1 MNNAPIT
8 QLFGIT
14 INSNTWKKLQGK
26 MRLIV
31 DCKVRN
37 NAPMKLPS
45 NPSARM
51 SRSLL
56 KAILALGM
64 AGGEK
69 DKYPMGD
76 RQVEPEEREVAE
88 Y

>member
-45 NPSARM
+45 DPSAHT
-51 SRSLL
+51 SKSLL
-56 KAILALGM
+56 KAILPLGM
-64 AGGEK
+64 AGGREK
-69 DKYPMGD
+69 QDTTGET
-76 RQVEPEEREVAE
+76 RR
-88 Y
+88 